1 MTLGKEVQTFIW
13 FNRFNLSLSVT
24 IFLFDTFCV
33 EVKRVNQFYSEF
45 FRTGHAL
52 GWFHEQSRPDRDNF
66 VTIKYQNIKDCEYLG
81 F

>member
-1 MTLGKEVQTFIW
+1 MGKRGGENDARKGST
-13 FNRFNLSLSVT
+13 NLHCGSTGLA
-24 IFLFDTFCV
+24 LAFCV

>member
-1 MTLGKEVQTFIW
+1 MTLGKKVQTFIKVQPVQLESECD
-13 FNRFNLSLSVT
+13 N
-24 IFLFDTFCV
+24 LFDTFCV

-66 VTIKYQNIKDCEYLG
+66 VTIKYQNIQDCEYLG

>member
-1 MTLGKEVQTFIW
+1 MTLGKEVQTFIKVQPVQLESERD
-13 FNRFNLSLSVT
+13 N
-24 IFLFDTFCV
+24 LFDTFCV

-66 VTIKYQNIKDCEYLG
+66 VTIKYQNIQDCEYLG